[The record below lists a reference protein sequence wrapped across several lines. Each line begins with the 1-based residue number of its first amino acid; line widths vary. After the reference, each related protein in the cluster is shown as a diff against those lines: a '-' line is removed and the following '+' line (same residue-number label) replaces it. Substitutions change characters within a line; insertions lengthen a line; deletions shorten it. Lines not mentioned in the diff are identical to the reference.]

1 MYSKIKSLKSAS
13 DNKEKFSLMEQ
24 LRGISQFI
32 WLASF
37 IFTVFVLYKYFSPV
51 ITKLAM
57 ESVIAPVAAL
67 TLIVIG
73 EFDYSKLTQ
82 MLASNVGVVLK
93 ITGVLILGLFL
104 QNVVKSAVFMQS
116 FTKGHEKYRT
126 YALASLLTPVTTAA
140 LWYVF
145 THFGYFMATKTISIG
160 MLAMFASGEAAEVLK
175 NVKSVDTI
183 STDDLSN
190 VARAMS
196 NMLRIG
202 LGVLLC
208 IHLYFVYVSYKA
220 IHRMYH
226 LAFDAI
232 LLHSIPVAQKVFA
245 WVKAG
250 FNVAT
255 NFMARKLLWVLAISI
270 IAAVIYFIPFSQ
282 IFTRSSSIEKVSC
295 NYGYTQVRL
304 GSGKDW
310 TLKTVNGKGVC
321 FEPEA
326 YKYLKVGD
334 AFHIDNIEY
343 RRLVIE
349 DGFTALCST
358 NNGPYACKRDYIF
371 PHDQIF
377 WVQGAATSVDG
388 NTVPSRYRGASPRPA
403 GASGN

>member
-1 MYSKIKSLKSAS
+1 
-13 DNKEKFSLMEQ
+13 MEQ

-32 WLASF
+32 WLAAF

-57 ESVIAPVAAL
+57 ESVIAPIAAL

-82 MLASNVGVVLK
+82 MLTSNVGVVLK

-140 LWYVF
+140 LWYTF

-160 MLAMFASGEAAEVLK
+160 MLGMFASGEAAEVLK

-183 STDDLSN
+183 STEDLSN

-208 IHLYFVYVSYKA
+208 FHLYFVYVSYKA

-226 LAFDAI
+226 LVFDAI

-245 WVKAG
+245 WVKSGLDA
-250 FNVAT
+250 
-255 NFMARKLLWVLAISI
+255 VLEVFLCNWFWLMCVMIVLGVLYSI
-270 IAAVIYFIPFSQ
+270 FSAAVV
-282 IFTRSSSIEKVSC
+282 SSPYSIEKVSC
-295 NYGYTQVRL
+295 NYGYTQVKL
-304 GSGKDW
+304 VNGQDW
-310 TLKTVNGKGVC
+310 TLRTANHNGVC
-321 FEPEA
+321 FDPEA
-326 YKYLKVGD
+326 YEYLKVGD
-334 AFHIDNIEY
+334 AFHVNDVEY
-343 RRLVIE
+343 RRLVIK
-349 DGFTALCST
+349 DGTISFNSDNEPRKY
-358 NNGPYACKRDYIF
+358 NNGRYVKESYIF

-377 WVQGAATSVDG
+377 WVQGVATGG
-388 NTVPSRYRGASPRPA
+388 NANTMPSRYRGAQPRPA